1 MQKTFYAQISF
12 SFDQVG
18 AKLVKIPLISLGSTL
33 LGATGWQKHQQKVM
47 PELSSNNYLLSKRT
61 QVPKHSCFHWI
72 MQFSISLLLP
82 SLGVCCSMLMH
93 IKWWSRGGIFNY
105 FQTLSS
111 PPLNPDFTS
120 LILILI
126 FYQTTWGFVWT
137 TSMINL
143 DHKLGVCTFHLWSP
157 SVPGPESLS

>member
-1 MQKTFYAQISF
+1 MEKVALTFPTYVKGGMQKTFYAQICF
-12 SFDQVG
+12 PFDQVG

-33 LGATGWQKHQQKVM
+33 LGATRRRKHQQKVM

-61 QVPKHSCFHWI
+61 QVHKHSCFHWI

-111 PPLNPDFTS
+111 PPLNPDFPS

-126 FYQTTWGFVWT
+126 FYQTTLFGP
-137 TSMINL
+137 L
-143 DHKLGVCTFHLWSP
+143 LW
-157 SVPGPESLS
+157 